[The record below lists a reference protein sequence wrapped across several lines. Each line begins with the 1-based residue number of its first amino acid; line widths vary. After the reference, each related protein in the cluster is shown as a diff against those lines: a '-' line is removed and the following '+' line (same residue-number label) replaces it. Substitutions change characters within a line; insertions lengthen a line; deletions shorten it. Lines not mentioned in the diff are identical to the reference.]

1 MTTPTSR
8 LDIEGLVKAAGAAT
22 AGEWI
27 PGHLCQDDHPC
38 NCAYVLSESYMG
50 SICTVQSQDSSEDNA
65 HNPPSTEAKA
75 NQRYIALANPPTIL
89 ALAAQRAAL
98 LEALRSVSAARHIVE
113 TVRTAPGAHT
123 LIMSDGSRV
132 SGEVADV
139 VIALIGALKTAVGVS
154 DAAIA
159 LAEGVEP

>member
-1 MTTPTSR
+1 MTTPTPR
-8 LDIEGLVKAAGAAT
+8 LDIEGLVKAAEAAT

-50 SICTVQSQDSSEDNA
+50 SICTVQSQDGSEDNA

-75 NQRYIALANPPTIL
+75 NQRYIALANPSTTL
-89 ALAAQRAAL
+89 ALVTQRAAL
-98 LEALRSVSAARHIVE
+98 LEAARAIVAACD
-113 TVRTAPGAHT
+113 TAPPIDIIKH
-123 LIMSDGSRV
+123 
-132 SGEVADV
+132 
-139 VIALIGALKTAVGVS
+139 IGAACEQAR
-154 DAAIA
+154 AAIA